1 MATFLGIALVVLIV
15 AALLA
20 LDRYAGGR
28 QGRALARAR
37 DGRVGD
43 ARVDV
48 TVMEGQNPSTQ
59 QQTWTP

>member
-28 QGRALARAR
+28 QGRARARA
-37 DGRVGD
+37 DGRAGD
-43 ARVDV
+43 TRVDV